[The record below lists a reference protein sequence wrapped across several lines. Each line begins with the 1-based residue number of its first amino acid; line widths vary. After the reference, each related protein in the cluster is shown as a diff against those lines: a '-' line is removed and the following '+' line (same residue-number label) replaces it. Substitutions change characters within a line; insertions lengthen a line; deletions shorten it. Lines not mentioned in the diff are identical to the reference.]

1 MVTEEQL
8 NAESTDRGGL
18 DAMINLIYEGE
29 IYDGYK
35 VLDISANAPDFIK
48 EDKVYDVTLDQ
59 FTRYMYTQTKH
70 NIIKPK
76 PKKRGYNE

>member
-18 DAMINLIYEGE
+18 DAMINWIYEGE

-35 VLDISANAPDFIK
+35 VLDIS
-48 EDKVYDVTLDQ
+48 ES
-59 FTRYMYTQTKH
+59 TKY
-70 NIIKPK
+70 KLV
-76 PKKRGYNE
+76 KKGK